1 MSLLDVLST
10 SATYSQI
17 LQERERGEVR
27 GEREERG
34 PHKVDMWVF
43 TVLFYL
49 PVCLKFC
56 DEVSL

>member
-43 TVLFYL
+43 TVLFFL
-49 PVCLKFC
+49 SSCML
-56 DEVSL
+56 EVL